1 MNKTLTTL
9 PLLAALA
16 GGLTLVG
23 TAPQAGSQTVAKA
36 APAPRA
42 QVKMDRDEFL
52 RTHRWDPLSDV
63 WSLNPGMAPPAGV
76 MPRADVMAARDN
88 YLSRHRWDAARG
100 WRPLVSGS
108 RNMSALP
115 PDQVRLE
122 TRQFMRTHRWDETTE
137 EWLAVQPVRPARS
150 RGK

>member
-1 MNKTLTTL
+1 LNKTFVTL

-16 GGLTLVG
+16 VLALAGA
-23 TAPQAGSQTVAKA
+23 APQAWSQTVASA

-76 MPRADVMAARDN
+76 MPRADVMAARET
-88 YLSRHRWDAARG
+88 YLSTHRWDDARG

-108 RNMSALP
+108 RNLSALTR
-115 PDQVRLE
+115 DQVRLE

-137 EWLAVQPVRPARS
+137 EWLAVRPVRS